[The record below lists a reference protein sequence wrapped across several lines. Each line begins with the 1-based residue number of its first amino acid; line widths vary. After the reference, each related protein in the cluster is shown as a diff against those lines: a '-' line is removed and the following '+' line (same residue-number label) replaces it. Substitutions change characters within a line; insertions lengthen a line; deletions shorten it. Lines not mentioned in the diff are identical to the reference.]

1 MDRPPAILDV
11 GSGSVKAGIAGE
23 DVPRASLR
31 NCVGRPKH
39 ALSMLGG
46 PEAAA
51 TFCGAAADAQLG
63 LLRLSYPVERGA
75 VRDWDEMETVWRHVY
90 ASVLR
95 SAPSAQPLLMTEAP
109 LNPQRNRERIAE
121 ALFESCGVPG
131 LMLCTPAN
139 LALYATGRTTGICFD
154 VGEGVTSAVPI
165 VNGFAL
171 PYATTRTDVG
181 GRDVTDCLQALLRRA
196 PLPHMERGLGGSG
209 LGGGGDVS
217 ASYRHQLACRPRSF
231 HTSSECVLLLSF
243 CRFVHTSAACAAKRA
258 RACRVTRAGRCPL
271 PLTLAARSIALPRP
285 RPQVRARAARE
296 RDGVFRR
303 VRL

>member
-39 ALSMLGG
+39 ALAMIGG

-75 VRDWDEMETVWRHVY
+75 VRDWGEMETVWRHVY
-90 ASVLR
+90 DSVLR
-95 SAPSAQPLLMTEAP
+95 SAPTAQPLLMTEAP
-109 LNPQRNRERIAE
+109 LNPQRNRERLAE
-121 ALFESCGVPG
+121 TLFESCGVPG

-139 LALYATGRTTGICFD
+139 LALYATGRTTGLCFD

-181 GRDVTDCLQALLRRA
+181 GRDVTDRLQALLRRA
-196 PLPHMERGLGGSG
+196 PLPRMERGLGGGG
-209 LGGGGDVS
+209 LGGDAS
-217 ASYRHQLACRPRSF
+217 ASYRHKLACRPRSF
-231 HTSSECVLLLSF
+231 HTSSECVAERAG
-243 CRFVHTSAACAAKRA
+243 CRA
-258 RACRVTRAGRCPL
+258 RRSPLAPARALRGVRWRRL
-271 PLTLAARSIALPRP
+271 PRAPNARSLDRPLPRP
-285 RPQVRARAARE
+285 PLPPGTSSCGA
-296 RDGVFRR
+296 
-303 VRL
+303 